1 MKTIKNAGFN
11 LNNFTMPTAL
21 KYSPER
27 SSWLGNGHTVDTDPT
42 NRGWRMWNIAGD
54 DASCE
59 DCVLIGRKGKE
70 GCFTAR
76 LNDDGII
83 QFLTPE
89 ENKVYKEGGA
99 FGIYDQ
105 ATIEALRNR

>member
-1 MKTIKNAGFN
+1 MNKLFRKRIDFWKRRWNAWGTR
-11 LNNFTMPTAL
+11 LEKAT
-21 KYSPER
+21 
-27 SSWLGNGHTVDTDPT
+27 
-42 NRGWRMWNIAGD
+42 
-54 DASCE
+54 
-59 DCVLIGRKGKE
+59 KGLATKR
-70 GCFTAR
+70 AR